1 MEVDEHDSLK
11 KFFEDVK
18 STTKNG
24 IVVSGVLA
32 WVDIQSHTTAE
43 GVRQE
48 QMASLFT
55 LEEIEEAVEDLW
67 ATCGGDSTVIGAVPR
82 RNNVPNKVKN
92 LVDDLFKAF
101 KKLDE
106 EDKKPAILTTSVQM
120 RSIRPYNLGDET
132 QVQATDVME
141 RVKLLE
147 SCISNQN
154 KTITDLILKM
164 ENFVQAQHSVPVQ

>member
-1 MEVDEHDSLK
+1 MVL
-11 KFFEDVK
+11 
-18 STTKNG
+18 
-24 IVVSGVLA
+24 SGVLK

-67 ATCGGDSTVIGAVPR
+67 GACGGEDSIIGTAPK

-101 KKLDE
+101 KKLE
-106 EDKKPAILTTSVQM
+106 ENDKKPAILATSVQL
-120 RSIRPYNLGDET
+120 RTKSQD
-132 QVQATDVME
+132 A
-141 RVKLLE
+141 
-147 SCISNQN
+147 
-154 KTITDLILKM
+154 
-164 ENFVQAQHSVPVQ
+164 